1 MKKLS
6 PGQPIAPGF
15 LIASPKLD
23 DSPFERAVVAMVRHD
38 GEGAMGFI
46 VNKPVELERVDFG
59 TLLMNAHEA
68 IADQI
73 MESCFKVPLYFGG
86 PVRMEQLW
94 LIQQS
99 VAGWEQGDLE
109 TDDDGE
115 IMFAERWHVLY
126 AASAIEAVARGERL
140 APYRPFM
147 GYAGWGPGQLEDE
160 IEDGAWLLLSWE
172 EALLFPEDA
181 EVCWAQALERLGVDP
196 MAFLMMGKVGPGSAA
211 N

>member
-38 GEGAMGFI
+38 EEGAMGFI

-59 TLLMNAHEA
+59 SLLVSAHES

-73 MESCFKVPLYFGG
+73 VESCFKMPIQFGG

-99 VAGWEQGDLE
+99 VADWDLGDLDTE
-109 TDDDGE
+109 EDGE
-115 IMFAERWHVLY
+115 LMFAERWHILF
-126 AASAIEAVARGERL
+126 AATAIEAVARGERV

-147 GYAGWGPGQLEDE
+147 GYAGWGPRQLEDE
-160 IEDGAWLLLSWE
+160 IEDGAWLVLPWDE
-172 EALLFPEDA
+172 GLLFPEDA
-181 EVCWAQALERLGVDP
+181 EVCWSTALAALGVDP
-196 MAFLMMGKVGPGSAA
+196 MAFLMMGKRGDA
-211 N
+211 